1 MQPPTTASRKFAR
14 YAWAVLALN
23 VAVVL
28 WGALV
33 RATGSGAGC
42 GNSWPR
48 CGGEV
53 IPTLYPLHK
62 IIEFTHRAMTGADTP
77 LVLLLIVW
85 AFRQFPKRHPVR
97 TAAVLSGVFLIS
109 EALIGAGASAVR
121 PSGPNVSPSRAWWLS
136 GHLLNTLT
144 LLAVLALTAWW
155 ATGTPPSRFT
165 GRPAL
170 TAGLSLGAVAL
181 LGITG
186 VIAALGDTLFPAA
199 SLAAGL
205 AQDFSPA
212 ANLWLRLRIY
222 HPLFAAGVA
231 MWLVYY
237 ATSNMA
243 RVPELRRGALTL
255 LGLVCAQVA
264 AGAANLLLL
273 APVWMQILHLLLADL
288 LWITLVI
295 FCSETLSA
303 AVAPSHKKIM
313 AGVSIPSPAE
323 RLNI

>member
-1 MQPPTTASRKFAR
+1 MQFPKTASRSFAR

-53 IPTLYPLHK
+53 IPTLDTLHK

-85 AFRQFPKRHPVR
+85 AFRRFPARHPVR
-97 TAAVLSGVFLIS
+97 AAAVLSGVFLLT
-109 EALIGAGASAVR
+109 EALIGAGLVLFNQVAQNA
-121 PSGPNVSPSRAWWLS
+121 SPSRAWWLS

-155 ATGTPPSRFT
+155 ASRPPPARFT

-170 TAGLSLGAVAL
+170 AAGLSLAAVAL

-186 VIAALGDTLFPAA
+186 VIAALGDTLFPAV

-237 ATSNMA
+237 ATASMA
-243 RVPELRRGALTL
+243 RAPELRPGALTL
-255 LGLVCAQVA
+255 LGLIAAQIA

-273 APVWMQILHLLLADL
+273 APVWMQIVHLLLADL
-288 LWITLVI
+288 LWIALVI
-295 FCSETLSA
+295 FCAETLSA
-303 AVAPSHKKIM
+303 AAAPSPKKLI
-313 AGVSIPSPAE
+313 AGVSIPSSAE